1 MPRPSLSHTAK
12 MPFPTGKGITK
23 QAQVGIPLHYTS
35 QVFRQPCNFATPVA
49 GRRMYQQAGL
59 LAQASS
65 PLLRLPVCNHSDILG
80 ARLGHYSGGPAWEF
94 HPASLFSP
102 RSPLAHRLIY
112 VEISLHHAPTPV
124 NKKGV
129 LLFNHRLIF
138 RPDFQRSLHCV
149 PFPFPVILKTETQ
162 IVCYF

>member
-65 PLLRLPVCNHSDILG
+65 PLLRLPVCNHSGMQEAGSVITAAVPRGSFTQLP
-80 ARLGHYSGGPAWEF
+80 YSRQGLPWRTG
-94 HPASLFSP
+94 
-102 RSPLAHRLIY
+102 
-112 VEISLHHAPTPV
+112 
-124 NKKGV
+124 
-129 LLFNHRLIF
+129 
-138 RPDFQRSLHCV
+138 
-149 PFPFPVILKTETQ
+149 
-162 IVCYF
+162 